1 MYEVIIS
8 GGPSDGH
15 VLAEF
20 HSLND
25 ATDYIES
32 YNLSE
37 HHPDEEIILR
47 KNGGVN
53 EAHKM

>member
-1 MYEVIIS
+1 MYEVLIA

-37 HHPDEEIILR
+37 HHPDEYLIIR
-47 KNGGVN
+47 RMEV
-53 EAHKM
+53 